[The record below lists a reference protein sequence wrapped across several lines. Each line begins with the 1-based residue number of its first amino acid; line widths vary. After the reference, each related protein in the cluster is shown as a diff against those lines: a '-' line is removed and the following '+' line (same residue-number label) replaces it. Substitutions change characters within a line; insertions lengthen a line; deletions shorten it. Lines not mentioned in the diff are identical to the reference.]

1 MRDDKAQFE
10 SGATAM
16 LGINPGSMASHQ
28 KFCDKLDLP
37 FLLLVDADR
46 SVAQAYGAVK
56 ENGKSILRSVVIV
69 DKTGTIQY
77 IKRGLPPDQEL
88 LDSIGKM

>member
-10 SGATAM
+10 ARTTDI

-37 FLLLVDADR
+37 FALLVDADR
-46 SVAQAYGAVK
+46 SVAQAYGALQ
-56 ENGKSILRSVVIV
+56 ENGRSILRSVVIV
-69 DKTGTIQY
+69 DKEGTIRY
-77 IKRGLPPDQEL
+77 VERGMPPDSEL
-88 LDSIGKM
+88 LSSIDIQ